1 MVNSSSSLA
10 ISCATP
16 PKTPGFGKSY
26 KVFHSHCYYFAVRRT
41 ILTLGLLTV
50 VLFLSL
56 ERGQTF
62 VDTFRVF
69 DEFGNLRSGDL
80 AARLDNYAIHL
91 QQEPGSYGYIV
102 VYAPPSASKRIRQ
115 QISDYLTKTRGLR
128 RERIKTHH
136 AGYNDP
142 LTQPLIRLWILPKG
156 VGTPMSFKH
165 DVDLAGFKGM
175 LAEYQRSDDIK
186 LVNPALDEDEDPEDI
201 GAPVGDVTY
210 AACDDVLKAQKHS
223 IAHVIAFN
231 GIDEVPGTWRRVAE
245 STVADLKRFGFAASR
260 FKIGYGGQS
269 DKTKVQLWILPPGE
283 MPPVKDPASEPLPV
297 KAIQIGEYD
306 GGMLGHP
313 QNERVVFEGLL
324 TVMRDSPQL
333 RACLIVRMETAAQDP
348 VDDAADL
355 PKLVEK
361 WKGDLLAKHKMRTER
376 ILILFA
382 NAREFHLPSLEV
394 WVVPPGQLPPDLDQ

>member
-1 MVNSSSSLA
+1 M
-10 ISCATP
+10 
-16 PKTPGFGKSY
+16 
-26 KVFHSHCYYFAVRRT
+26 RRT
-41 ILTLGLLTV
+41 IATLGLLAV
-50 VLFLSL
+50 VLVSWS

-62 VDTFRVF
+62 VNSPRLF

-80 AARLDNYAIHL
+80 SARLDNYAIHL
-91 QQEPGSYGYIV
+91 LQEPGSYGYIV
-102 VYAPPSASKRIRQ
+102 VYAPPSASKLIRRQ
-115 QISDYLTKTRGLR
+115 LSDYLMKTRGLR

-142 LTQPLIRLWILPKG
+142 LTQPLIRLWILPKDAG
-156 VGTPMSFKH
+156 PPMSFKH

-175 LAEYQRSDDIK
+175 LAEYPRSDHVN

-201 GAPVGDVTY
+201 GLPVGNVTY
-210 AACDDVLKAQKHS
+210 AAFDDVLKAQKHS

-245 STVADLKRFGFAASR
+245 STVADLKRFGFAPSR

-269 DKTKVQLWILPPGE
+269 KKTKVQLWILPPGE
-283 MPPVKDPASEPLPV
+283 MPPVADPASEPLPV

-313 QNERVVFEGLL
+313 QNERVVFESLL

-333 RACLIVRMETAAQDP
+333 RACLVVRMETAAQDP
-348 VDDAADL
+348 VDDAVDL
-355 PKLVEK
+355 PQLVEK
-361 WKGDLLAKHKMRTER
+361 WKSDLVAKHKIRSDR
-376 ILILFA
+376 VVVLFA
-382 NAREFHLPSLEV
+382 NAEEAHLPSIEI
-394 WVVPPGQLPPDLDQ
+394 WMVPPGGPLPDLDQ